1 MTLLFVH
8 FNNISQIL
16 QDTLDGS
23 YTYVRRICT
32 HQPHLVYF
40 VQDVGDTYYTESIP
54 RSIPINSLQ
63 VVWYHNSIRIPC
75 DLLIGSG
82 PRP

>member
-23 YTYVRRICT
+23 NTYVRTICT

-40 VQDVGDTYYTESIP
+40 VQDVVDT
-54 RSIPINSLQ
+54 
-63 VVWYHNSIRIPC
+63 
-75 DLLIGSG
+75 
-82 PRP
+82 